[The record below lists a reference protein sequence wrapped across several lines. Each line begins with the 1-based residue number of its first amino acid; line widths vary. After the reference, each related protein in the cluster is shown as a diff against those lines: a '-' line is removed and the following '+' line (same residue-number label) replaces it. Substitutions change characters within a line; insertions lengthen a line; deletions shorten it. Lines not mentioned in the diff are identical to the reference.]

1 METGERKATRA
12 PAPLP
17 GARPEAGRAAPPWR
31 PRAQG
36 RGGQAQPGHWR
47 PGAGNQGDSP
57 GQGREP
63 IRASPGPFQKSKANN
78 NQKRNKKKKRSHVGG
93 WAGRRGPGPLMS
105 KRARRFGLRTK
116 PTCTGGRKSARRGPA
131 LTCGP
136 WALWGRWVWPP
147 SSPSCP
153 PRPPPSWPCCLCPS
167 WKRRPSC
174 ASASRAV
181 GP

>member
-1 METGERKATRA
+1 METGEKATRV

-47 PGAGNQGDSP
+47 PGAGNQGDRP
-57 GQGREP
+57 GQAREP

-78 NQKRNKKKKRSHVGG
+78 NRGKKKKKILPRWGM
-93 WAGRRGPGPLMS
+93 GRPARPGPTVVGARTAV
-105 KRARRFGLRTK
+105 RAPRKTYVHSGWK
-116 PTCTGGRKSARRGPA
+116 SGRQGPA

-136 WALWGRWVWPP
+136 WALWGRWAWPP
-147 SSPSCP
+147 SSPSCH

-167 WKRRPSC
+167 WKQRPSC